1 MSATGCRFPER
12 DRHLADEV
20 AGTPPG
26 PDHRLWTAHLATCE
40 ECAEDLADALAI
52 GAALDDLRAAGSLE
66 APAPGPS
73 SPAPR
78 GRVGR
83 RWLVAAVV
91 AVVILGALAWA
102 LAWRARGGDDE
113 PRPVPM
119 GPGVAAEAYATAWR
133 LVSAADFPRAL
144 DEAQRALSAS
154 RGRSTVFQVAFCLA
168 KLGRHADA
176 IPLYEEAEALPA
188 VPGPDGV
195 VTEGWYVTAHRAQS
209 LLARG
214 PDAADEARVEELLRT
229 DLAGPGIDRSR
240 NRSLLWAELV
250 RVRAFV
256 RGDLEGAAVALA
268 AAEEENLRHREE
280 SARDPQIGAPE
291 DSHYVL
297 DVRFAH
303 AQSVRADAA
312 ATRSAARALR
322 LAKEAVAGR
331 SPPPVAAGYRADGRE
346 DEALAEI
353 LAARRG
359 EPADLEMAIRRLEEA
374 VALRREAGNLE
385 GEATALL
392 RLSWA
397 RALRGDTG
405 EALPAAEGA
414 ERAAVRSG
422 LAHVIAD
429 ARIVRIGVLAA
440 AGRSDEAR
448 ALLQEANV
456 LEVARRDPSRRLAL
470 AVLEARL
477 SPDPERVRGAR
488 SDMQAAASRSPLA
501 DVRAVAALALR
512 RIDSE
517 RIDLLG
523 PLDVGFRP

>member
-1 MSATGCRFPER
+1 MSASGCRFPER
-12 DRHLADEV
+12 DRHLADEA
-20 AGTPPG
+20 AGMPPG
-26 PDHRLWTAHLATCE
+26 PDHELWTAHLETCE
-40 ECAEDLADALAI
+40 ECAEDLADAAAL
-52 GAALDDLRAAGSLE
+52 GAALDDLRAAGRLE

-91 AVVILGALAWA
+91 AVVILGALAWVLA
-102 LAWRARGGDDE
+102 LRGRGGDDE
-113 PRPVPM
+113 PRPEPM
-119 GPGVAAEAYATAWR
+119 GPAEVAEAYATAWR

-144 DEAQRALSAS
+144 EEAQRALAAS

-168 KLGRHADA
+168 KLGRHDA
-176 IPLYEEAEALPA
+176 AISLYEEAEALPA
-188 VPGPDGV
+188 APGPDGD
-195 VTEGWYVTAHRAQS
+195 VTERWYVTAHRAQS

-229 DLAGPGIDRSR
+229 DLAGPGLDRSR

-250 RVRAFV
+250 RLRAFV
-256 RGDLEGAAVALA
+256 RGDLDGAAAALA
-268 AAEEENLRHREE
+268 AAEEENLRHREA
-280 SARDPQIGAPE
+280 SASDPKIRAPE

-303 AQSVRADAA
+303 AQCVRADAA
-312 ATRSAARALR
+312 ATRAAARALR

-331 SPPPVAAGYRADGRE
+331 SRPAEAAGYRADGRE

-359 EPADLEMAIRRLEEA
+359 EPADLDTAIRALEEA

-397 RALRGDTG
+397 RALRGDPRA
-405 EALPAAEGA
+405 ALPEAEAA
-414 ERAAVRSG
+414 ERAAARSG

-440 AGRSDEAR
+440 AGRSGEAR
-448 ALLQEANV
+448 TLLDDATV
-456 LEVARRDPSRRLAL
+456 LPTARRDPARRLAL

-477 SPDPERVRGAR
+477 SPDPERVRRAR
-488 SDMQAAASRSPLA
+488 ADMEAAALRSPLA
-501 DVRAVAALALR
+501 DVRAVAALALSR
-512 RIDSE
+512 LDLE
-517 RIDLLG
+517 RVDLLG